1 MCQTRKYKIHI
12 HKYTNTAYDEVPERP
27 NMWHIFEKRIV
38 QGHQKWYSHVSNTQI
53 QKYKYTNTQIQ
64 HMIKC
69 QKDPACGIFLKRGLF
84 KDIKNY
90 IPMCHTRKYWC
101 WCTEGDALKV
111 MQWRWCTEGD
121 ALKVMYWRWCTEG
134 DAVKVMHGRWC
145 TEGDAL
151 KGINWGW
158 CTGCTGCNGMA
169 MVFNGLQP
177 LVIRWNGN
185 DPSLWSLW
193 NLLQWQWAHAGMLI
207 ADCDQFDSALTRR
220 GLLNQYLCE
229 NWMLDAVTI

>member
-1 MCQTRKYKIHI
+1 MLLRCFFKTYFRPTVPHFSFIVLRYSTTVDYKIVNSYWTRNFGPLI
-12 HKYTNTAYDEVPERP
+12 AT
-27 NMWHIFEKRIV
+27 IV
-38 QGHQKWYSHVSNTQI
+38 
-53 QKYKYTNTQIQ
+53 
-64 HMIKC
+64 
-69 QKDPACGIFLKRGLF
+69 
-84 KDIKNY
+84 KNQWFSGSPLPLNEWFGKHPLE
-90 IPMCHTRKYWC
+90 PMEW
-101 WCTEGDALKV
+101 
-111 MQWRWCTEGD
+111 QWFFSMATIG
-121 ALKVMYWRWCTEG
+121 T
-134 DAVKVMHGRWC
+134 
-145 TEGDAL
+145 
-151 KGINWGW
+151 
-158 CTGCTGCNGMA
+158 NGMA

>member
-1 MCQTRKYKIHI
+1 
-12 HKYTNTAYDEVPERP
+12 
-27 NMWHIFEKRIV
+27 
-38 QGHQKWYSHVSNTQI
+38 
-53 QKYKYTNTQIQ
+53 
-64 HMIKC
+64 MIKC

-121 ALKVMYWRWCTEG
+121 SLKVMYWRWCTEG

-158 CTGCTGCNGMA
+158 CTEGDALKVIYWQIISRTFLAHSALVLFLLLICNAIAVETWTRNSINWTLTCILSSLMA
-169 MVFNGLQP
+169 MQTLAIN
-177 LVIRWNGN
+177 I
-185 DPSLWSLW
+185 
-193 NLLQWQWAHAGMLI
+193 
-207 ADCDQFDSALTRR
+207 
-220 GLLNQYLCE
+220 
-229 NWMLDAVTI
+229 